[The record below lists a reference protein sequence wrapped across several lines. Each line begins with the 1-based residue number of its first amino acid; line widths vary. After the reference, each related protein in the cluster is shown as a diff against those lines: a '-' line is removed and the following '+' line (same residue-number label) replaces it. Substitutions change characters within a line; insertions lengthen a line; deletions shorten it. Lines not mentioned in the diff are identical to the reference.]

1 MRGFP
6 VAFARCDMK
15 RDVKWFSARL
25 AKKRMRASLAIMI
38 SSLRACLRHLAG
50 QGACLVN
57 TGAIVPS
64 GNFAENSICGVDFL
78 TGLRYAD
85 FIQKRF
91 VFLTWMAFQVPRK
104 R

>member
-1 MRGFP
+1 MRRFP
-6 VAFARCDMK
+6 VAVARCDKK
-15 RDVKWFSARL
+15 RDVRWFSARL
-25 AKKRMRASLAIMI
+25 AKKRMRAGLAIMI
-38 SSLRACLRHLAG
+38 GLLRARLRHLVG

-57 TGAIVPS
+57 TGCNCSVRK
-64 GNFAENSICGVDFL
+64 FAENSICGVDFL

-85 FIQKRF
+85 FIQKCI

>member
-1 MRGFP
+1 MVG
-6 VAFARCDMK
+6 
-15 RDVKWFSARL
+15 L
-25 AKKRMRASLAIMI
+25 
-38 SSLRACLRHLAG
+38 LRARLRHLMG

-85 FIQKRF
+85 FIQKCI
-91 VFLTWMAFQVPRK
+91 VFLTWMAFRVPHK